1 MHTRSAPRPRR
12 DSDASSVHS
21 TTSSV
26 HTTRMTTTT
35 SSSVGAG
42 GVPDDPRLISTEQL
56 REAYEQF
63 RKLEDDERQFS
74 KQLREIKVAKET
86 MKTNFMRYMEAT
98 ENLKIQI
105 RGSADALELVEVKKN
120 ETLTKEI
127 LRQRTIDFFAR
138 VGVTPEYRRAD
149 ARDQCEMIIQE
160 VFNRKEYQ
168 MVRKLKHTVDKKRQ
182 KLKQDIASSIP
193 AAAASSSSAQ
203 TVRRIVRQPNA

>member
-1 MHTRSAPRPRR
+1 MIHTRSAPRPRR

-21 TTSSV
+21 TTSSLHRNATPV
-26 HTTRMTTTT
+26 AAATAAPAPEVIT
-35 SSSVGAG
+35 
-42 GVPDDPRLISTEQL
+42 TEQL

-74 KQLREIKVAKET
+74 KQLREIKIAKET

-160 VFNRKEYQ
+160 VFNRKEFQ
-168 MVRKLKHTVDKKRQ
+168 MVKKLKHTVDKKRQ

-193 AAAASSSSAQ
+193 PSSSSGSAQ
-203 TVRRIVRQPNA
+203 IVRRIVRQANPS

>member
-1 MHTRSAPRPRR
+1 MIT
-12 DSDASSVHS
+12 
-21 TTSSV
+21 
-26 HTTRMTTTT
+26 
-35 SSSVGAG
+35 
-42 GVPDDPRLISTEQL
+42 TEQL

-63 RKLEDDERQFS
+63 QKLEDDERQFS

-98 ENLKIQI
+98 ENMKIQI

-149 ARDQCEMIIQE
+149 PRDQCEMIIQE
-160 VFNRKEYQ
+160 VFNRKEFQ
-168 MVRKLKHTVDKKRQ
+168 MVKKLKHTVDKKQQ
-182 KLKQDIASSIP
+182 KLKQDIAREVP
-193 AAAASSSSAQ
+193 ALHHSAQ
-203 TVRRIVRQPNA
+203 TVRRIVRQTSAS

>member
-1 MHTRSAPRPRR
+1 MIHTRSAPRPRR

-21 TTSSV
+21 TTSSLHRNAAPV
-26 HTTRMTTTT
+26 AATAEVIT
-35 SSSVGAG
+35 
-42 GVPDDPRLISTEQL
+42 TEQL

-74 KQLREIKVAKET
+74 KQLREIKIAKET

-160 VFNRKEYQ
+160 VFNRKEFQ
-168 MVRKLKHTVDKKRQ
+168 MVKKLKHTVDKKRQ

-193 AAAASSSSAQ
+193 PSTAPSSGSAQ
-203 TVRRIVRQPNA
+203 IVRRIVRQQNPS

>member
-1 MHTRSAPRPRR
+1 MLHTRSTPRPRR
-12 DSDASSVHS
+12 DSDASSVLS

-26 HTTRMTTTT
+26 HRNVATAGATATTEAAVEMITT
-35 SSSVGAG
+35 
-42 GVPDDPRLISTEQL
+42 DQL

-74 KQLREIKVAKET
+74 KQLRDIKIAKET

-138 VGVTPEYRRAD
+138 IGVTPEYRRAD

-160 VFNRKEYQ
+160 VFNRKEFQ
-168 MVRKLKHTVDKKRQ
+168 MVKKLKHTVDKKRQ

-193 AAAASSSSAQ
+193 ATNSSSAQ
-203 TVRRIVRQPNA
+203 TGRRIVRHSNA

>member
-1 MHTRSAPRPRR
+1 MIHTRSAPRPRR

-26 HTTRMTTTT
+26 HVR
-35 SSSVGAG
+35 SAPVAVGTAVLG
-42 GVPDDPRLISTEQL
+42 PADPQLISTEQL
-56 REAYEQF
+56 REAYDQF

-168 MVRKLKHTVDKKRQ
+168 MVKKLKHTVDKKRQ

-193 AAAASSSSAQ
+193 AANPSSAQ
-203 TVRRIVRQPNA
+203 TVRRIVRQTNA

>member
-1 MHTRSAPRPRR
+1 MLHTRSTPRPRR

-26 HTTRMTTTT
+26 HHRVVPAPAAAAAPEMITT
-35 SSSVGAG
+35 
-42 GVPDDPRLISTEQL
+42 DQL

-63 RKLEDDERQFS
+63 RKLEDDERNFS

-160 VFNRKEYQ
+160 VFNKKEFQ
-168 MVRKLKHTVDKKRQ
+168 MVKKLKHTVDKKRQ

-193 AAAASSSSAQ
+193 ASSAAPASNSSQ
-203 TVRRIVRQPNA
+203 SVRRIVRQSNA

>member
-1 MHTRSAPRPRR
+1 MIHTRSAPRPRR

-26 HTTRMTTTT
+26 HVRNP
-35 SSSVGAG
+35 
-42 GVPDDPRLISTEQL
+42 VPAPPVPSAIELISTEQL

-63 RKLEDDERQFS
+63 RKLEDEERQFS
-74 KQLREIKVAKET
+74 KQLREIKIAKET

-98 ENLKIQI
+98 ENMKIQI
-105 RGSADALELVEVKKN
+105 RGSADALELVEVKKS

-160 VFNRKEYQ
+160 VFNKKEVQ
-168 MVRKLKHTVDKKRQ
+168 MVKKLKHTVDKKRQ

-193 AAAASSSSAQ
+193 SSTTSTAAGSQSGQ
-203 TVRRIVRQPNA
+203 NVRRIIRQAAHV

>member
-1 MHTRSAPRPRR
+1 VHVRANPAPAASA
-12 DSDASSVHS
+12 SA
-21 TTSSV
+21 
-26 HTTRMTTTT
+26 
-35 SSSVGAG
+35 AE
-42 GVPDDPRLISTEQL
+42 LISTEQL

-63 RKLEDDERQFS
+63 RKLEDEERQFS

-98 ENLKIQI
+98 ENMKIQI
-105 RGSADALELVEVKKN
+105 RGSADALELVEVKKS

-160 VFNRKEYQ
+160 VFNKKEIQ
-168 MVRKLKHTVDKKRQ
+168 MVKKLKHTVDKKRQ

-193 AAAASSSSAQ
+193 AASSSTSGQ
-203 TVRRIVRQPNA
+203 TVRRIVRQAPA